1 MTLKELR
8 QQRHQKA
15 TRGKAALTEYNTL
28 SAKADRTADEDQK
41 LAALDAEISALE
53 TEVVDLDAK
62 IASEEASAR
71 RGALF
76 ATAAPGATSAG
87 QGGAAPARAAFGAA
101 RTVGELNPETTGGFR
116 NLADFAVAVRNT
128 QSGVAPDPRL
138 AAMEAA
144 ERMAAPSGFHQNQ
157 GTAGEGFL
165 VPQEYRQGIWE
176 LAFSEP
182 DLLSM
187 VTPEPT
193 ASNSVKIAK
202 DESTPW
208 GAAGVQAYWRA
219 EASQMTASK
228 AAATQMTVDLHE
240 LHAFVLATQEVLDD
254 APRLQDRL
262 TRQAARAISWKA
274 SDAIMWGDG
283 NGKPLGFMNGGSL
296 VTVAKE
302 TGQAADTLAVKNI
315 LKMNS
320 RLLRAGGRPV
330 FLGNSDID
338 PELGAL
344 TIGNVPAFLPNNQ
357 PLSSPWEG
365 YIRGKPLLY
374 TEHAKSIGDLGDLVL
389 ADMSGYYAVTKQ
401 GGGID
406 FAASIHLFFDY
417 NIQAF
422 RWTFRFG
429 GQPFLAEPVSPANG
443 ATTKSHFVALAER
456 A

>member
-15 TRGKAALTEYNTL
+15 TRGKAALTEFNTL
-28 SAKADRTADEDQK
+28 GAKADRTEEEDKK
-41 LAALDAEISALE
+41 LEALDAELTALE
-53 TEVVDLDAK
+53 ADVADLDKK
-62 IASEEASAR
+62 IAAEEGAAR

-76 ATAAPGATSAG
+76 ATSASPEPGR
-87 QGGAAPARAAFGAA
+87 RAAFGAG
-101 RTVGELNPETTGGFR
+101 RTMNELNPETTGGFR
-116 NLADFAVAVRNT
+116 NLADFAVAVRNAQT
-128 QSGVAPDPRL
+128 GMAQDPRL
-138 AAMEAA
+138 AAMVEGV
-144 ERMAAPSGFHQNQ
+144 ERGAAPAGFHQNQ
-157 GTAGEGFL
+157 GGAGEGFL
-165 VPQEYRQGIWE
+165 VPQDYRQAIWE

-193 ASNSVKIAK
+193 AGNSVKIAK

-208 GAAGVQAYWRA
+208 GSAGVQAYWRS
-219 EASQMTASK
+219 EGSQMVASK
-228 AAATQMTVDLHE
+228 AAQTGMTVELHE
-240 LHAFVLATQEVLDD
+240 LYAFVLATQEVLDD

-274 SDAIMWGDG
+274 SDSIMWGDG
-283 NGKPLGFMNGGSL
+283 NGKPLGFMNSGAL

-302 TGQAADTLAVKNI
+302 NAQAADTLAVKNI
-315 LKMNS
+315 LKMNA
-320 RLLRAGGRPV
+320 RLLRNGGRPI

-344 TIGNVPAFLPNNQ
+344 TLGNVPAFLPNNQ
-357 PLSSPWEG
+357 PLTSPWEG
-365 YIRGKPLLY
+365 FIRGKPLLY
-374 TEHAKSIGDLGDLVL
+374 SEHCSTIGDLGDLALV
-389 ADMSGYYAVTKQ
+389 DMSGYYAATKQ

-422 RWTFRFG
+422 RWTFRLG
-429 GQPFLAEPVSPANG
+429 GQPYLSKPVDPKNG
-443 ATTKSHFVALAER
+443 PNTKSHFVTLEAR
-456 A
+456 

>member
-8 QQRHQKA
+8 AQRHKQA
-15 TRGKAALTEYNTL
+15 TRGKAAVTELNTL
-28 SAKADRTADEDQK
+28 SAKADRTAEEDAK
-41 LAALDAEISALE
+41 LEALDAELTALE
-53 TEVVDLDAK
+53 AEVAELDKK
-62 IASEEASAR
+62 IATEEASAR

-76 ATAAPGATSAG
+76 ATTTAPGG
-87 QGGAAPARAAFGAA
+87 ERRAAFGAG
-101 RTVGELNPETTGGFR
+101 RTVGEPNPETTGGFHSM
-116 NLADFAVAVRNT
+116 AEFAVAVRNAQMNLST
-128 QSGVAPDPRL
+128 DQRL
-138 AAMEAA
+138 FNGQEGA
-144 ERMAAPSGFHQNQ
+144 ERGAAPANFQQNQ
-157 GTAGEGFL
+157 GGSGEGFL
-165 VPQEYRQGIWE
+165 VPSDFRQAIWE
-176 LAFSEP
+176 LAFNEP

-187 VTPEPT
+187 VNPEPT
-193 ASNSVKIAK
+193 ASNSVKIVK

-219 EASQMTASK
+219 EGSQMLASK
-228 AAATQMTVDLHE
+228 ASQTGMNVDLHE
-240 LHAFVLATQEVLDD
+240 LYAFVLATSEVLQD

-283 NGKPLGFMNGGSL
+283 NGKPLGFMNSPAL
-296 VTVAKE
+296 VTVDKE
-302 TGQAADTLAVKNI
+302 GGQAADTLVVKNI

-320 RLLRAGGRPV
+320 RVLRNGGRPI

-338 PELGAL
+338 PELGAM

-374 TEHAKSIGDLGDLVL
+374 TEHSSTIGDLGDLALV
-389 ADMSGYYAVTKQ
+389 DMSGYFAATKQ

-429 GQPFLAEPVSPANG
+429 GQPFLAAPVQPKNG
-443 ATTKSHFVALAER
+443 PNTKSHFVTLQAR
-456 A
+456 